1 MPSKNKEHF
10 KTIFVVDDEEVFQ
23 EAVRTHLSS
32 KYKNANIHCYLSG
45 EDCVKNMEDKPELI
59 VLDYHLAPGDSSAMN
74 GLQTLQALNANSSK
88 AYVVI
93 LTGDDSV
100 QVANDTK
107 KHGAFDYIV
116 KGETAF
122 AKLDINC
129 SHILKRIGDA
139 KEIED
144 FKKFKIG
151 FLIIIIL
158 FIVTLYYFTSMHN
171 R

>member
-1 MPSKNKEHF
+1 MPKKNKTNF

-23 EAVRTHLSS
+23 EAVQTHLSN
-32 KYKNANIHCYLSG
+32 KHKKANIHCYHSG
-45 EDCVKNMEDKPELI
+45 EDCVANVKHNPELI
-59 VLDYHLAPGDSSAMN
+59 VLDYHLSPHDSSAMD
-74 GLQTLQALNANSSK
+74 GLQTLQALNAKKSN
-88 AYVVI
+88 AYVVM

-129 SHILKRIGDA
+129 GHILKQIADA

-144 FKKFKIG
+144 FRKFKIG

-158 FIVTLYYFTSMHN
+158 FIVTLYYFTSIS
-171 R
+171 

>member
-1 MPSKNKEHF
+1 MPKKNKTNF

-23 EAVRTHLSS
+23 EAVKTHLSNNH
-32 KYKNANIHCYLSG
+32 KKANIHCYHSG
-45 EDCVKNMEDKPELI
+45 EDCVANAKHKPELI
-59 VLDYHLAPGDSSAMN
+59 VLDYHLAPVESSAMN
-74 GLQTLQALNANSSK
+74 GLQTLQALNANNSN
-88 AYVVI
+88 AHVVM

-129 SHILKRIGDA
+129 KHILKQIADA
-139 KEIED
+139 KEILD
-144 FKKFKIG
+144 FRKFKIG
-151 FLIIIIL
+151 FLVIIIL
-158 FIVTLYYFTSMHN
+158 FIVTLYYFTS